1 VDKAFE
7 WLETAYAQR
16 DPGVVYSAVDG
27 LLRPLHADPRWL
39 PFLRRLGLADSATP
53 E

>member
-16 DPGVVYSAVDG
+16 DPGIVHTAVDEFMQS
-27 LLRPLHADPRWL
+27 LHADPRWM
-39 PFLRRLGLADSATP
+39 PFLRRLGLADAATP